1 MENCGFKAK
10 AEADKGL
17 PNCHLNHKF
26 RSRKRPGTNMGKTY
40 RTFARPL
47 QNIGFSVA
55 AALSKHGLRVNIFKT
70 KQHRPLGHL
79 ATAAVKARTHMRAAY
94 FSKLRLSWP
103 LLPKTGRSSPHTMKD
118 VEAQGPGRSTKIET
132 ESIRRKGEK
141 THIIKTSAK
150 TRSLVSIGRDCC
162 AACGAGAG
170 STDLREPHAKH
181 VT

>member
-1 MENCGFKAK
+1 
-10 AEADKGL
+10 
-17 PNCHLNHKF
+17 
-26 RSRKRPGTNMGKTY
+26 MGKTY

-55 AALSKHGLRVNIFKT
+55 AALSKHGLHVNIFKT

-103 LLPKTGRSSPHTMKD
+103 LLPKTGRSPHTMKD
-118 VEAQGPGRSTKIET
+118 VEAQGPGRSTK
-132 ESIRRKGEK
+132 KGEK
-141 THIIKTSAK
+141 THSIKTTAK
-150 TRSLVSIGRDCC
+150 TRSLCPSVATAVPPAAPGR
-162 AACGAGAG
+162 GRQ
-170 STDLREPHAKH
+170 TLEPHAKH

>member
-55 AALSKHGLRVNIFKT
+55 AALSKHGLHVNIFKT

-141 THIIKTSAK
+141 THSIKTTTK
-150 TRSLVSIGRDCC
+150 TRSLCPSVATAVPPAAPGR
-162 AACGAGAG
+162 GRQ
-170 STDLREPHAKH
+170 TLEPHAKH